1 MFLIKDVQSVSEAFF
16 LCSSAND
23 PKRKTL
29 SKVLVEEENILKQ
42 CIEKLNSV
50 EASRVAL
57 VSQLKEALNE
67 QVSDKTTIFS
77 MSNEFLIIQ
86 HRLRAMIYLLLYA
99 THDSSMQLFVLTV

>member
-1 MFLIKDVQSVSEAFF
+1 MVSHLQCGLKWKLGNNFFLTFLLLRVSEAFF

-29 SKVLVEEENILKQ
+29 SKELEEEENILKQ

-67 QVSDKTTIFS
+67 QVSDNATIFL

-86 HRLRAMIYLLLYA
+86 QRL
-99 THDSSMQLFVLTV
+99 